1 LTSKLRGKYTGLFLL
16 AILML
21 PLISVSVGY
30 AQKQEKERAEKF
42 VEIAMEAKERLEELM
57 DTIGEI
63 PDEIEKLYKDG
74 VEALET
80 AEAELKKAEPDYG
93 LAIEKAREAMD
104 AFREVFKRLHT
115 LLKEEEE
122 AETEEE
128 EVEEEGAETLT
139 EAIER
144 ARARIKR
151 VRDLIKENEEYLTD
165 YAEGELDDLL
175 DDAENL
181 LDAAEDAL
189 EDGDVSTAAH
199 KLGDANKLISQ
210 AFVAL
215 KKASGP
221 IHSGKMKGFL
231 TVISKFY
238 ERVERLVERAE
249 KKGIIEEGKY
259 DNELEVIKG
268 KIEDAK
274 EEEDF
279 EDAVAYL
286 MEARMRLESIQEEIR
301 ESMKGGPKGG

>member
-42 VEIAMEAKERLEELM
+42 VEIAREAKERLEELR
-57 DTIGEI
+57 DTIEDI
-63 PDEIEKLYKDG
+63 PDEIETLYKDG
-74 VEALET
+74 VKALEA
-80 AEAELKKAEPDYG
+80 AETELEEDKPDYG
-93 LAIEKAREAMD
+93 LAIEKAKEAMD

-122 AETEEE
+122 
-128 EVEEEGAETLT
+128 VEEEGAETLT
-139 EAIER
+139 EAIKR

-151 VRDLIKENEEYLTD
+151 VRDLIKENEEYLTE
-165 YAEGELDDLL
+165 YAEDELDDLL
-175 DDAENL
+175 DNAEDL

-189 EDGDVSTAAH
+189 KEEPPDVRTAAH
-199 KLGDANKLISQ
+199 NLGDANKLISQ

-231 TVISKFY
+231 TVISKFL

-259 DNELEVIKG
+259 DHELEVIKG

-274 EEEDF
+274 EEKDF

-301 ESMKGGPKGG
+301 ELMKGGPKGG